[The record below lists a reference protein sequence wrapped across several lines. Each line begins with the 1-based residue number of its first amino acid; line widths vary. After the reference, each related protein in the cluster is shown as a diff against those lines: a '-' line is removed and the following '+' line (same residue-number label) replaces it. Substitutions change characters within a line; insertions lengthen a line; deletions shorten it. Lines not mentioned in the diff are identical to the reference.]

1 MYSSSTDVNQDTAQ
15 FARDKLSH
23 MTKSSQWNLT
33 DEDATQLIT
42 NSASHPSSRLFS
54 FTVWGCTPAVTT
66 NPSNSH
72 AVALLLSDGNDRWR
86 KINHGLNEPTSFT
99 PWLLITNSQ
108 RQLFRP
114 NSKISPTS
122 DKPIYQEDV
131 QRKYASTTQMQ
142 NHWLILYSFTGDSW
156 QVLIQLSNNP
166 TLLITRLHS
175 GVYT

>member
-1 MYSSSTDVNQDTAQ
+1 MYILVDIIHTEFQYINLIEMQKYNWNRKRIEKKKTWKK
-15 FARDKLSH
+15 RDL
-23 MTKSSQWNLT
+23 L
-33 DEDATQLIT
+33 
-42 NSASHPSSRLFS
+42 SRL
-54 FTVWGCTPAVTT
+54 VTPTGT
-66 NPSNSH
+66 KGP
-72 AVALLLSDGNDRWR
+72 LLSRLPDSGQKGTPFVPDWR
-86 KINHGLNEPTSFT
+86 SQLGHRDNRAFPTG
-99 PWLLITNSQ
+99 TNQ
-108 RQLFRP
+108 RFCSSGP

-142 NHWLILYSFTGDSW
+142 NNWLILYSFTGDSW